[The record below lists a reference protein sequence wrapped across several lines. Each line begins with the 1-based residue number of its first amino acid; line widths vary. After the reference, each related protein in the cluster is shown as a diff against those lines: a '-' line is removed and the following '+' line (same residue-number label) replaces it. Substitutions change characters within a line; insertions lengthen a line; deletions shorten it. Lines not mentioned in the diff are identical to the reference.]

1 MLGWRNDSRNLSE
14 AAEVNGDRGV
24 LLVVSPSCSVYFR
37 KRSALRRAHCGHYR
51 LAGIEL
57 AHISLVKHSL

>member
-51 LAGIEL
+51 LAGI
-57 AHISLVKHSL
+57 